1 MPSLINEVFKA
12 YQGRSSI
19 EAMFRD
25 CKSDGYNLSGS
36 KASEQRLSRL
46 VLLIALAYISSVSM
60 GTKLKYQGLQKYIS
74 RLSEPHR
81 IVKRHSNFWVGL

>member
-1 MPSLINEVFKA
+1 
-12 YQGRSSI
+12 
-19 EAMFRD
+19 MFRD
-25 CKSDGYNLSGS
+25 CKSGGYNLSGS

-81 IVKRHSNFWVGL
+81 IVKRHSNFWVGLYGQS